1 MSREDILDMVRTG
14 YNIRKGIIESGYTYE
29 EIAEFLELSTP
40 RVIYQWVKGKKLPS
54 TLNLVKLSLIFDIK
68 LEDILEIQDVF

>member
-1 MSREDILDMVRTG
+1 MSRENVLNMVRTG
-14 YNIRKGIIESGYTYE
+14 YNIRKAIIESGYTYE

-54 TLNLVKLSLIFDIK
+54 TLNLVKLSLIFNVQ
-68 LEDILEIQDVF
+68 LEDILEIQDVL